1 MFLGFFQV
9 SWSDKP
15 QFSESKVFG
24 KYSYCWWQK
33 SCTSWYASLSHYLQ
47 GFIYPRWC
55 IFFAST
61 VGILRII
68 LNKTHAVWA
77 NRIVATFSVS
87 RKKALSGSRDC
98 FGRNRRQFPTTS
110 GGPANHR
117 EIFPRLVTLGTEF
130 VCEGAS
136 CCLGS
141 WWDGRTGGWERF
153 QHEQWKNG
161 TGCLDFRGM
170 VWGWYYAPLEQ
181 MIAHYGTLGIW
192 ESLLRNQLC
201 TESTRVSMLPSGY
214 HILSHYPLSFISSTS
229 YSSLPTSL
237 VYW

>member
-1 MFLGFFQV
+1 MFLSFFQV
-9 SWSDKP
+9 SWSGKP

-24 KYSYCWWQK
+24 KYSYCWWLK
-33 SCTSWYASLSHYLQ
+33 SCTSWYGSLLSRYLQ
-47 GFIYPRWC
+47 AFIYPRWC
-55 IFFAST
+55 SFLFAST
-61 VGILRII
+61 VGILRVI
-68 LNKTHAVWA
+68 LNETHAVGGKGLSPHFLSA
-77 NRIVATFSVS
+77 ARNAFQDPEIALEDIEDSSPRHQEALLVIVRF
-87 RKKALSGSRDC
+87 
-98 FGRNRRQFPTTS
+98 FRRLVT
-110 GGPANHR
+110 
-117 EIFPRLVTLGTEF
+117 VTLGTGF

-192 ESLLRNQLC
+192 ESLLRNNYVQ
-201 TESTRVSMLPSGY
+201 SNKGFHVSLFQ
-214 HILSHYPLSFISSTS
+214 YPLSFISSTC